1 MLQLDHRRIDRL
13 LLYPFALCLLLIV
26 SGCSVSY
33 SIDVKDE
40 QKISDSSGNFSG
52 ELDAGDQFGFSIA
65 NIGDLEGDGVTDIA
79 VGAPFDDDDGSNRGA
94 VWVLFLD
101 SDGQVDI
108 HQKISDSE
116 GDFSGSLDN
125 EDQFGRAIAPMGDLN
140 GDGFLDIAVAA
151 PLDDDG
157 GANKGAVW
165 ILFLNGDGTVQSE
178 QKISEDSGDFDES
191 LSTNDQF
198 GYALANI
205 GDLDSDGVTD
215 LAVGVPYDD
224 DGGTDQGAVWILFL
238 NSDGTVK
245 STQKI
250 SSTSGDLNNNLN
262 DEDHFGSAV
271 SEIGDLDGDGVTD
284 LAVGLSGRDLGG
296 TNRGAVWILFMQS
309 DGTVASVTRIG
320 QDLAGFTGELSNND
334 QFGEALSNIGDINS
348 DGIED
353 LVVGAPQSTDSGAFW
368 ILFLTADGDVHSSSK
383 ISETEGN
390 FSGGLDS
397 DDQFGGSIA
406 LLGDL
411 DGDTVNDL
419 AVGACLDDDG
429 GIDKGS
435 IWILFMNE
443 VDIDRNQQEG
453 GLFNMSQKDLNY
465 FFGDDSR

>member
-1 MLQLDHRRIDRL
+1 MHQLDHRQIDRL
-13 LLYPFALCLLLIV
+13 LLYPFTLCLLLIV

-33 SIDVKDE
+33 SIDIKDE
-40 QKISDSSGNFSG
+40 QKISDESGNFTG

-65 NIGDLEGDGVTDIA
+65 TIGDLEGDGVTDIA
-79 VGAPFDDDDGSNRGA
+79 VGAPFDDDNGSNRGA

-116 GDFSGSLDN
+116 GNFSGGLDN
-125 EDQFGRAIAPMGDLN
+125 EDQFGQAIAPLGDLN
-140 GDGFLDIAVAA
+140 GDGFLDIAVSA
-151 PLDDDG
+151 PEDDDG

-165 ILFLNGDGTVQSE
+165 ILFLNADGTVQSE
-178 QKISEDSGDFDES
+178 QKISEDSGEFDES
-191 LSTNDQF
+191 LSTNNQF
-198 GYALANI
+198 GHALANI

-224 DGGTDQGAVWILFL
+224 DGGTDRGAVWILFL

-245 STQKI
+245 SSQKI
-250 SSTSGDLNNNLN
+250 SSSSGDLNITLSN
-262 DEDHFGSAV
+262 EDHFGSAV
-271 SEIGDLDGDGVTD
+271 SEIGDLNGDGITD
-284 LAVGLSGRDLGG
+284 LAVGLSGRDQGG
-296 TNRGAVWILFMQS
+296 TNRGAVWILFMQR
-309 DGTVASVTRIG
+309 DGTVSSVTRIG
-320 QDLAGFTGELSNND
+320 QDQAGFSGALSNND

-348 DGIED
+348 DGTDD
-353 LVVGAPQSTDSGAFW
+353 LVVGAPQSNDSGAFW
-368 ILFLTADGDVHSSSK
+368 ILFLTPDGDVLSSSK
-383 ISETEGN
+383 ISATDGN

-411 DGDTVNDL
+411 DGDAVDDL

-435 IWILFMNE
+435 VWILFMNE
-443 VDIDRNQQEG
+443 VDVNHNEQEG
-453 GLFNMSQKDLNY
+453 GLFDMSQEDINY
-465 FFGDDSR
+465 FFGGNNG